1 MAKKQE
7 VLEDDGRTIANMNVE
22 GMPWYVEQAPKQTQ
36 PDDRIELTREEARA
50 MMAGILKATL
60 LVTAFF
66 GVGITLFILLC
77 TEVLFR

>member
-22 GMPWYVEQAPKQTQ
+22 GMPWYVEHSPKQTQ

-66 GVGITLFILLC
+66 GIGITLFILLC

>member
-22 GMPWYVEQAPKQTQ
+22 GMPWYVEHSPKQTQ
-36 PDDRIELTREEARA
+36 PDDRIELTRKEAHA

-66 GVGITLFILLC
+66 GIGITLFILLC